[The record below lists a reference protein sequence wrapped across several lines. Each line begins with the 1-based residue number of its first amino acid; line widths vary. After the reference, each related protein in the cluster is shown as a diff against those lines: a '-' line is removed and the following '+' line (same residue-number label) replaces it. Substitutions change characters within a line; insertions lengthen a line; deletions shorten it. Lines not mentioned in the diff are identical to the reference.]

1 MKGDEQMKTYIKE
14 YDSVL
19 IEKTES
25 KTNYDF
31 EISEKFN
38 QNIKMMCDK
47 EKSYNTSSKQIS
59 MTKYRGLVAAL
70 AVIFLMATTIGVN
83 AATDGKILELM
94 KTFWGAQIVNDENK
108 TLIGKETIADINDV
122 GIIKPEEP
130 KENIESGNKEYI
142 LEDSHIVR
150 SIDSEMVEPLSID
163 EFQVVDGMTP
173 ELIMTNGAAV
183 IFYQDDY
190 EGWKCDIGDR
200 LIFDFSKYESEV
212 MEEQALVLGYVL
224 DGVMYNSK
232 EVFRKVNG
240 RYELLIENAG
250 EYYIYA
256 ISATSDYLTLRKG
269 EIKLE
274 K

>member
-14 YDSVL
+14 FDSTL
-19 IEKTES
+19 IDKIENEI
-25 KTNYDF
+25 NYDF

-38 QNIKMMCDK
+38 QSIKEICDK
-47 EKSYNTSSKQIS
+47 EKSCNLLSRRISKK
-59 MTKYRGLVAAL
+59 KYRSLVASL
-70 AVIFLMATTIGVN
+70 AVIFLMTITTGVN
-83 AATDGKILELM
+83 AATDGKILEMM
-94 KTFWGAQIVNDENK
+94 KNFWGAQIVNDENK
-108 TLIGKETIADINDV
+108 TLIGKETIVDINDV
-122 GIIKPEEP
+122 VIVKPEEP
-130 KENIESGNKEYI
+130 KESIESGNKEYV
-142 LEDSHIVR
+142 LDDSHIVS

-190 EGWKCDIGDR
+190 EGWKCDIGDK

-212 MEEQALVLGYVL
+212 MEEQALVLGYIL

-256 ISATSDYLTLRKG
+256 ISATSDYLTLREG